1 MKGKTGRIDTT
12 LQLRTNMLLYCC
24 SAVLAL
30 GRLVNPVIA
39 AMLADSV
46 TERERAV
53 CFPVLQSMV
62 QAGPLVGYFIG
73 YYVLHLHLSDY
84 KPYWELMAGTQVFI
98 VIFIRMLLTET
109 LSDANAATAAKAN
122 EDGAD
127 SFSPKRGYRTVKGG
141 DSGTDSDT
149 EEMTNMAVGKTAEVK
164 TAGAIPNSRRLSRK
178 NKALSCSAILRHY
191 TNGIALFKSDRV
203 LLGLAVITFF
213 S

>member
-1 MKGKTGRIDTT
+1 
-12 LQLRTNMLLYCC
+12 
-24 SAVLAL
+24 VL
-30 GRLVNPVIA
+30 
-39 AMLADSV
+39 
-46 TERERAV
+46 
-53 CFPVLQSMV
+53 LQSMV

-122 EDGAD
+122 EDFGAA

-141 DSGTDSDT
+141 ESGTDSGT
-149 EEMTNMAVGKTAEVK
+149 EEMTNMEVGKTAEV
-164 TAGAIPNSRRLSRK
+164 AAPISRRLSRK